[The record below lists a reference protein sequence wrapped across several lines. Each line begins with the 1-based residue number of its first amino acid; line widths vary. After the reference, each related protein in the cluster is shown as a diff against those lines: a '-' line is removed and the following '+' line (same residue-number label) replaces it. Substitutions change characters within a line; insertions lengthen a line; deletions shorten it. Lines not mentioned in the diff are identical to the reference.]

1 MKILIV
7 NTFFYPNE
15 IGGAEFSCKVL
26 AEALAE
32 RGHDVSVLS
41 TTNGESRQTRLG
53 KLKLYYLKLSNVF
66 WHGKSKKQGAIKG
79 IIWHAMDSF
88 NPIMFF
94 KLLKLFK
101 EIRPDVIHTNNIVG
115 FSCSLWFAALV
126 LNIPVVHTLRDYY
139 LKCYRSCMRKNNK
152 NCDSQCVACKLLTTP
167 RKIISSNVNAVIGNS
182 QYMIN
187 SHLKNNYF
195 SNTPMKKVIFN
206 AWNPST
212 DLQKHQNLLWQRVEH
227 ARFGFIGRITEEK
240 GIELLL
246 RSFKNIK
253 NQPFS
258 NKISLI
264 VAGEGDDNYIKK
276 LSDEYSDTDGILFVG
291 KVEPEDFYK
300 RIDFTIVPSLWEEP
314 LARVVFESFFFS
326 LPVLTTARGGN
337 AEVVKHGQNG
347 FIFSETVE
355 SLSATMQMA
364 LNVNYIEMSK
374 AAFYSRLKFTNENL
388 VSSYENIYRR
398 IKH

>member
-1 MKILIV
+1 M
-7 NTFFYPNE
+7 
-15 IGGAEFSCKVL
+15 
-26 AEALAE
+26 
-32 RGHDVSVLS
+32 
-41 TTNGESRQTRLG
+41 
-53 KLKLYYLKLSNVF
+53 
-66 WHGKSKKQGAIKG
+66 
-79 IIWHAMDSF
+79 
-88 NPIMFF
+88 
-94 KLLKLFK
+94 
-101 EIRPDVIHTNNIVG
+101 
-115 FSCSLWFAALV
+115 
-126 LNIPVVHTLRDYY
+126 
-139 LKCYRSCMRKNNK
+139 
-152 NCDSQCVACKLLTTP
+152 
-167 RKIISSNVNAVIGNS
+167 
-182 QYMIN
+182 
-187 SHLKNNYF
+187 
-195 SNTPMKKVIFN
+195 
-206 AWNPST
+206 
-212 DLQKHQNLLWQRVEH
+212 
-227 ARFGFIGRITEEK
+227 
-240 GIELLL
+240 L

-398 IKH
+398 IKHEEK